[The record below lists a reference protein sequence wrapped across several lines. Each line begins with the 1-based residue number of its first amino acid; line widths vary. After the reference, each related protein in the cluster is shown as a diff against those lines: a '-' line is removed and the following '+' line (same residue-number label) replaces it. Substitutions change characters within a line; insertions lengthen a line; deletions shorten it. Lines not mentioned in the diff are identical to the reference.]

1 MQNNFYVDYSL
12 DGYEIL
18 RVNKNNKWFY
28 IGSKYN
34 MKREIDLIQKNIK
47 KISSL
52 KSIVIFGGAN
62 GVWLEDIDKIA
73 TGKEILVV
81 EPCKELY
88 GILVQ
93 KEYNIKNNIVRV
105 VSMEDDNFYENM
117 MSAVKKSTFEVLMFG
132 NYDMV
137 YKEEFKKFI
146 DKVMWMITDKQ
157 VGDNTTNFF
166 SEIWFKSYLNNIP
179 HIFEAQLVD
188 SYKDSFKSKPAI
200 IVSAGPSLD
209 KNLRFLKDNED
220 KFVII
225 TGGRTLSTLRKEG
238 IKADFTC
245 VIDASEEM
253 YNVFKPSLD
262 MDVPLLFNEETSE
275 RIVSEYKGEKIF
287 FNTREFL
294 NADREILGF
303 NSEILFQGGSVAHAC
318 TSFAKLLGCD
328 PIVFIGQDLAYT
340 DNKLHSENSV
350 ANNESNRVAD
360 TEIYVKGVIE
370 EKVLTNYDLN
380 IFRER
385 LEIMIKLNK
394 ETTYINCT
402 EGGAHIEGTVVKKL
416 EELIEEYDKTIDK
429 TSIGKYDKINIS
441 KEKVKN
447 NLNLTYSEIDNL
459 IDLCKEAKKINSTL
473 RDLYI
478 RSIGKYNK
486 ALSRLDKIDKEINN
500 KSNLLYLFEPL
511 MAPINSNLSKK
522 FGETKEEYNSILDKI
537 QDVSEKGEYL
547 NGEFIRV
554 FNYGKPLIEK
564 CIKNLEELQ

>member
-1 MQNNFYVDYSL
+1 MQNSFYVDYSL

-34 MKREIDLIQKNIK
+34 MKREIDLIQNNIK

-52 KSIVIFGGAN
+52 KSIVVFGGAN
-62 GVWLEDIDKIA
+62 GVWLDDIDKIA
-73 TGKEILVV
+73 NGKEILVV

-88 GILVQ
+88 EILVQ

-105 VSMEDDNFYENM
+105 ASMEDDNFYENM
-117 MSAVKKSTFEVLMFG
+117 MSAVKKSTFEVLVFG

-146 DKVMWMITDKQ
+146 DKVMWMTTDKQ
-157 VGDNTTNFF
+157 VGENTTNFF

-179 HIFEAQLVD
+179 HILGAQLVD

-209 KNLRFLKDNED
+209 KNLGFLKGNED

-225 TGGRTLSTLRKEG
+225 TGGRTLSTLKKEG

-245 VIDASEEM
+245 VIDASDEM
-253 YNVFKPSLD
+253 YNVFKSSLD

-350 ANNESNRVAD
+350 ANNESNRVAN

-385 LEIMIKLNK
+385 LEMMIKLNK

-416 EELIEEYDKTIDK
+416 EELIEEYNKTIDK

-486 ALSRLDKIDKEINN
+486 ALSRLDKIDQEINN
-500 KSNLLYLFEPL
+500 KSNILYLFEPL
-511 MAPINSNLSKK
+511 MAPVNSNLSKK
-522 FGETKEEYNSILDKI
+522 FGETKEEYNSILDEI
-537 QDVSEKGEYL
+537 QAVAQKGEYL
-547 NGEFIRV
+547 NGEFIRI